1 MMPSPRFNFDF
12 SDTIEQTYL
21 LISPILSSEASSS
34 LVVSTNGTIGSSG
47 NYIALSKRAHTDLI
61 TKFDKELDNERLNY
75 IYKRTMDT
83 CASFEATYER
93 MTGDLSAFAINAL
106 NQVVSVHSNVKKLY
120 LQRVKSKR
128 IELFDVRQRWTRL
141 IEQMTHERCMCY
153 DAASAPAFHMLDA
166 TESPNRERRRLVRS
180 HLYIAERFF
189 KPDYRQLVANE
200 RRQGPLR
207 YLCSS
212 GNAAVAI
219 TDADAA
225 SVEER
230 KKTFFFQNIKY

>member
-34 LVVSTNGTIGSSG
+34 LVSPNGTIGNSG
-47 NYIALSKRAHTDLI
+47 NYIALSKRAYTDLI

-128 IELFDVRQRWTRL
+128 IELFDVRQLWARL
-141 IEQMTHERCMCY
+141 IEMTHERCMCY

-166 TESPNRERRRLVRS
+166 TESPNRKRRRLMRS

-189 KPDYRQLVANE
+189 KQSAEQQARK
-200 RRQGPLR
+200 RRMWTCMIR
-207 YLCSS
+207 
-212 GNAAVAI
+212 
-219 TDADAA
+219 T
-225 SVEER
+225 
-230 KKTFFFQNIKY
+230 TFTSAL